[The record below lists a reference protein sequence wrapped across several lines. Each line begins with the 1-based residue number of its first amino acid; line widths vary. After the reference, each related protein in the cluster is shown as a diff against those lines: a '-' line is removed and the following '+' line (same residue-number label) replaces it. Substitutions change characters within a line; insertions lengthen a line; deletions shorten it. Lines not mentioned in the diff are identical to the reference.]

1 MRHLRLAFA
10 QERSPRA
17 RRVRLLAE
25 FDRLH
30 RPAGRVWHRWAWG
43 AAAAALLAVAFLQ
56 VRREA
61 PGPVRVPE
69 QQVRGDTVAS
79 AELDEDSG
87 FIPVPYTPPLA
98 AGESVRI
105 LRTELN
111 GAELAGMGIDLPGG
125 YSDDFDADV
134 VLGEDGLPRAVHLL
148 GYEEL

>member
-1 MRHLRLAFA
+1 MDVFPGYDMYESFRNYQAA
-10 QERSPRA
+10 
-17 RRVRLLAE
+17 LLAE

-30 RPAGRVWHRWAWG
+30 RPPGRVWHRWAWG
-43 AAAAALLAVAFLQ
+43 AAAAALLAVAFLP
-56 VRREA
+56 VRR
-61 PGPVRVPE
+61 PGPDRVPE
-69 QQVRGDTVAS
+69 RQLRGDTVAS
-79 AELDEDSG
+79 ADLDEESG

-111 GAELAGMGIDLPGG
+111 GAELAQMGIDLPGG

-134 VLGEDGLPRAVHLL
+134 VLGEDGLPRAVHLV